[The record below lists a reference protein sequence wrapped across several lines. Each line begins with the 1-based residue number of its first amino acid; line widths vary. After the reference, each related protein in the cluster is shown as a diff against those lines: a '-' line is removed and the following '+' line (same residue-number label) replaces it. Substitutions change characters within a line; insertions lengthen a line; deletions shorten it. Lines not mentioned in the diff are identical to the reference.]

1 MKKSVKDIALIG
13 LGTYAVLSMA
23 YIVMVLSGVT
33 DEGVKALTT
42 LYSKQLLFVL
52 IYSLV
57 LGASFFVFNLKV
69 TPITARLIHI
79 AVTYAASVAIMLL
92 LISSESNAAQ
102 KLVYIVITTVVFAAV
117 YGVACLLAM
126 LIKKYKYP
134 LKRLL

>member
-69 TPITARLIHI
+69 APITARLIHI
-79 AVTYAASVAIMLL
+79 AVTYAATVAIMLL

-126 LIKKYKYP
+126 LIKKYK
-134 LKRLL
+134 

>member
-13 LGTYAVLSMA
+13 LTTYAVLSMA

-117 YGVACLLAM
+117 YGVACLLSM
-126 LIKKYKYP
+126 LIKKYK
-134 LKRLL
+134 

>member
-126 LIKKYKYP
+126 LIKKYK
-134 LKRLL
+134 

>member
-23 YIVMVLSGVT
+23 YVVMVLSGVT

-57 LGASFFVFNLKV
+57 LGASFFVFNFKV
-69 TPITARLIHI
+69 APITARLIHI
-79 AVTYAASVAIMLL
+79 AVTYAATVAIMLL

-126 LIKKYKYP
+126 IIKKYK
-134 LKRLL
+134 

>member
-69 TPITARLIHI
+69 APITARLIHI
-79 AVTYAASVAIMLL
+79 AVTYAATVAIMLL

-126 LIKKYKYP
+126 LVKKYK
-134 LKRLL
+134 